1 LGKTLRRRA
10 LADKQAGHKA
20 LKLHREKGMD
30 KRHLPFIDNL
40 RILLICLVIMV
51 HLSVTYGGAGS
62 WYYKEGQPDELSF
75 ALLTLHNATVQA
87 FSMGLF
93 FLIAGYF
100 TPVSYDRKGPWR
112 FLRDRLMCLGVPLL
126 FYDFIINPLL
136 AYPLIQVRA
145 WEFNRSYREY
155 LTMYYRSFHIGT
167 GPLWFV
173 EALLIFAFIYVFWR
187 LLKNPVRNNLERCSI
202 SNGTKSSAAPSHR
215 NQKFPGNKAIVLFS
229 FALGFVSFVVR
240 IWLPVG
246 WTFEPLNLQFPF
258 FTQYICLFFVG
269 IIAYH
274 RNWLTGIGSNIGK
287 LWLSVAIVL
296 ILMLPL
302 LFVVGGGLNGD
313 IRPFGGG
320 LHWQSLAY
328 SLWEQ
333 SLSTAVIV
341 ALLVLFREKLNR
353 QGKLTKAMSAGAYTA
368 YIIHAPVIILLA
380 LSIKNVTLSPLLKFA
395 VASLIAVPLCFALGN
410 LLRKLPLA
418 RNIL

>member
-1 LGKTLRRRA
+1 M
-10 LADKQAGHKA
+10 
-20 LKLHREKGMD
+20 KLHREKGMD

-51 HLSVTYGGAGS
+51 HLSVTYGGSGS
-62 WYYKEGQPDELSF
+62 WYYKEGRPDELSF
-75 ALLTLHNATVQA
+75 ALLTFHNATVQA

-93 FLIAGYF
+93 FMIAGYF
-100 TPVSYDRKGPWR
+100 TLASYDRKGPRR
-112 FLRDRLMCLGVPLL
+112 FLRDRLLRLGIPLL
-126 FYDFIINPLL
+126 CYDFIINPLL
-136 AYPLIQVRA
+136 AYPLIRVRA
-145 WEFNRSYREY
+145 WEFNRSYRQF
-155 LTMYYRSFHIGT
+155 LAAYYSSFHIGT

-173 EALLIFAFIYVFWR
+173 ETLLIFAFIYVLWR
-187 LLKNPVRNNLERCSI
+187 LL
-202 SNGTKSSAAPSHR
+202 TKSSTAPSHYNR
-215 NQKFPGNKAIVLFS
+215 KFPGNKTIALFAL
-229 FALGFVSFVVR
+229 ALGFVSFVVR

-258 FTQYICLFFVG
+258 FPQYICLFFVG

-302 LFVVGGGLNGD
+302 LFVVGGGLNRD
-313 IRPFGGG
+313 IQPFAGG

-333 SLSTAVIV
+333 SLATAVIV
-341 ALLVLFREKLNR
+341 ALVVLFREKLNR
-353 QGKLTKAMSAGAYTA
+353 QSKAAKAMSDSAYTA

-380 LSIKNVTLSPLLKFA
+380 LSIKNVMLSPLLKFA
-395 VASLIAVPLCFALGN
+395 AASLIAVPLCFALGN

>member
-1 LGKTLRRRA
+1 
-10 LADKQAGHKA
+10 
-20 LKLHREKGMD
+20 MD

-51 HLSVTYGGAGS
+51 HLSITYGGSGS
-62 WYYKEGQPDELSF
+62 WYYKEGRPDELSF
-75 ALLTLHNATVQA
+75 ALLTFHNAIIQA

-93 FLIAGYF
+93 FMIAGYF
-100 TPVSYDRKGPWR
+100 TPASCDRKGPWR
-112 FLRDRLMCLGVPLL
+112 FLRDRLLRLGIPLL
-126 FYDFIINPLL
+126 CYDFIINPLL
-136 AYPLIQVRA
+136 AYPLIRVRA
-145 WEFNRSYREY
+145 WEFDRSYREY

-173 EALLIFAFIYVFWR
+173 ETLLIFAFVYVLWR
-187 LLKNPVRNNLERCSI
+187 LL
-202 SNGTKSSAAPSHR
+202 TKSPAVPSHCNR
-215 NQKFPGNKAIVLFS
+215 KFPGNKTIAL
-229 FALGFVSFVVR
+229 FALALGLVSFVVR
-240 IWLPVG
+240 IWLPLG
-246 WTFEPLNLQFPF
+246 WTYEPLNLQFPF
-258 FTQYICLFFVG
+258 FPQYICLFFVG

-296 ILMLPL
+296 ILTLPL
-302 LFVVGGGLNGD
+302 LFVAGGGLAGD

-333 SLSTAVIV
+333 FLAIAVIV
-341 ALLVLFREKLNR
+341 ALLVLFRGKLNR
-353 QGKLTKAMSAGAYTA
+353 QGKLTKAMSASAYTA

-380 LSIKNVTLSPLLKFA
+380 LSIKNVTLSPLLKFTA
-395 VASLIAVPLCFALGN
+395 ASLIAVPLCFALGN

>member
-1 LGKTLRRRA
+1 LGKTLRRPA
-10 LADKQAGHKA
+10 LANKEAGRKA

-40 RILLICLVIMV
+40 RILLICLVILV
-51 HLSVTYGGAGS
+51 HLSITYGGSGS
-62 WYYKEGQPDELSF
+62 WYYKEGRPDELSF
-75 ALLTLHNATVQA
+75 ALLTFHNAIIQA

-93 FLIAGYF
+93 FMIAGYF
-100 TPVSYDRKGPWR
+100 TPASCDRKGPWR
-112 FLRDRLMCLGVPLL
+112 FLRDRLLRLGIPLL
-126 FYDFIINPLL
+126 CYDFIINPLL
-136 AYPLIQVRA
+136 AYPLIRVHA
-145 WEFNRSYREY
+145 WEFDRSYREY

-173 EALLIFAFIYVFWR
+173 ETLLVFAFIYVLWR
-187 LLKNPVRNNLERCSI
+187 LL
-202 SNGTKSSAAPSHR
+202 TKSSTAPSR
-215 NQKFPGNKAIVLFS
+215 CNRKFPGNKTIAL
-229 FALGFVSFVVR
+229 FALALGLVSFVVR
-240 IWLPVG
+240 IWLPLG
-246 WTFEPLNLQFPF
+246 WTYEPLNLQFPF
-258 FTQYICLFFVG
+258 FPQYICLFFVG

-296 ILMLPL
+296 ILTLPL
-302 LFVVGGGLNGD
+302 LFVAGGGLAGD

-333 SLSTAVIV
+333 FLAIAVIV
-341 ALLVLFREKLNR
+341 ALLVLFRGKLNR
-353 QGKLTKAMSAGAYTA
+353 QGKLTKAMSASAYTA
-368 YIIHAPVIILLA
+368 YIIHAPVAVLLA
-380 LSIKNVTLSPLLKFA
+380 LSIRNVTLSPLLKLA

-410 LLRKLPLA
+410 LIRKLPLA

>member
-1 LGKTLRRRA
+1 MGKTLRRPA
-10 LADKQAGHKA
+10 LANKEAGRKA
-20 LKLHREKGMD
+20 LKPHREKGMD

-62 WYYKEGQPDELSF
+62 WYYKEGRPDGLSF
-75 ALLTLHNATVQA
+75 TLLTFHNAIIQA

-93 FLIAGYF
+93 FMIAGYF
-100 TPVSYDRKGPWR
+100 TPVSCDRKGPRR
-112 FLRDRLMCLGVPLL
+112 FLRDRLLRLGIPLL
-126 FYDFIINPLL
+126 CYDYVINPLIGYVLLTSIYKRYDSPWLLL
-136 AYPLIQVRA
+136 A
-145 WEFNRSYREY
+145 EY
-155 LTMYYRSFHIGT
+155 LGEFHIGT

-173 EALLIFAFIYVFWR
+173 ETLLIFAGIYVVWQ
-187 LLKNPVRNNLERCSI
+187 LLAKPV
-202 SNGTKSSAAPSHR
+202 AAGQSDG
-215 NQKFPGNKAIVLFS
+215 KMPGNMAIAV
-229 FALGFVSFVVR
+229 FAFAVGIVTFVVR

-258 FTQYICLFFVG
+258 FPQYICLFLVG
-269 IIAYH
+269 VIAYR

-287 LWLSVAIVL
+287 VWMSVAIVL

-302 LFVVGGGLNGD
+302 LFFTGGGLNGD

-333 SLSTAVIV
+333 SLATAVIV

-353 QGKLTKAMSAGAYTA
+353 QGKLTKAMSASAYTA
-368 YIIHAPVIILLA
+368 YIIHAPVIVLFA
-380 LSIKNVTLSPLLKFA
+380 LSIKNITLSPLLKFA
-395 VASLIAVPLCFALGN
+395 AASLIAVPLCFSIGALI
-410 LLRKLPLA
+410 RKLPLA

>member
-1 LGKTLRRRA
+1 MGKTLRRPA
-10 LADKQAGHKA
+10 LANKEAGRKA
-20 LKLHREKGMD
+20 LKPHREKGMD
-30 KRHLPFIDNL
+30 KRHELFIDNL

-62 WYYKEGQPDELSF
+62 WYYKEGRPDVLSF
-75 ALLTLHNATVQA
+75 ALLTFHNATIQA

-93 FLIAGYF
+93 FMIAGYF
-100 TPVSYDRKGPWR
+100 TPASCDRKGPWR
-112 FLRDRLMCLGVPLL
+112 FLRDRLLRLGIPLL
-126 FYDFIINPLL
+126 CYDFVINPLL
-136 AYPLIQVRA
+136 AYPLIRVRA
-145 WEFNRSYREY
+145 WEFNRSYRQF
-155 LTMYYRSFHIGT
+155 LAAYYSSFHLGT

-187 LLKNPVRNNLERCSI
+187 LLK
-202 SNGTKSSAAPSHR
+202 KSAAAPLHCDH
-215 NQKFPGNKAIVLFS
+215 KIPGNKTIALFAV
-229 FALGFVSFVVR
+229 ALGFVSFVVR
-240 IWLPVG
+240 IWIPIG
-246 WTFEPLNLQFPF
+246 WTFGPLNLQLPF
-258 FTQYICLFFVG
+258 FPQYICLFVVG
-269 IIAYH
+269 IIAYR

-287 LWLSVAIVL
+287 LWMSVAIVL

-302 LFVVGGGLNGD
+302 LFVAGGGLNGD

-333 SLSTAVIV
+333 SLATAVIV

-353 QGKLTKAMSAGAYTA
+353 QGKLTKAMSASVYTA
-368 YIIHAPVIILLA
+368 YIIHAPVAVPLA

-395 VASLIAVPLCFALGN
+395 AASLIAVPLCFALGN

-418 RNIL
+418 KNIL